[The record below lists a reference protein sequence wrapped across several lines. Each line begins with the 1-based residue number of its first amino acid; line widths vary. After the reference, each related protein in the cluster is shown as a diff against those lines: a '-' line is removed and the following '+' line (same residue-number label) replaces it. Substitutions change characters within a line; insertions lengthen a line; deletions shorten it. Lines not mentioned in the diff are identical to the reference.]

1 MRDPLRS
8 KKLTYRQHMAMVYRT
23 DQKRILINQ
32 IKLVKILMTI
42 IERMMRGATLEFAVL
57 RVHEYETAKDHI
69 VNRIMLKSY
78 LDNLQKGL
86 KANTSDYYRL
96 KGLTDDEGELLLKQV
111 QKEMRADV
119 SKTAYKQFEIKGYER
134 MIGRIME
141 GSISANPALQD

>member
-78 LDNLQKGL
+78 LDNL
-86 KANTSDYYRL
+86 
-96 KGLTDDEGELLLKQV
+96 
-111 QKEMRADV
+111 
-119 SKTAYKQFEIKGYER
+119 
-134 MIGRIME
+134 
-141 GSISANPALQD
+141 